1 MVSKSEIL
9 RGTKISVI
17 SKLRTYKLIIGG
29 DIYRCDNS
37 KCNVIKNDCE
47 NLGNAY
53 NVNDFAVIIQKHL
66 NQ

>member
-9 RGTKISVI
+9 RGTKIKVI
-17 SKLRTYKLIIGG
+17 SKLRTYRLIFG
-29 DIYRCDNS
+29 DDVFRCDNS
-37 KCNVIKNDCE
+37 NCNVIKNDCE
-47 NLGNAY
+47 NIGNAY

>member
-17 SKLRTYKLIIGG
+17 SKLRTYKLFICG
-29 DIYRCDNS
+29 DIYRCNNS
-37 KCNVIKNDCE
+37 NCNVIKNDCE

>member
-1 MVSKSEIL
+1 MVSKNEIL
-9 RGTKISVI
+9 RRTKISVI
-17 SKLRTYKLIIGG
+17 SKLRTYKLSFDG

-37 KCNVIKNDCE
+37 RCNVIKNDCE

>member
-9 RGTKISVI
+9 RFTKISVI
-17 SKLRTYKLIIGG
+17 SKLRTYKLFFCG

-37 KCNVIKNDCE
+37 NCNVMKNGCE
-47 NLGNAY
+47 NLGSAY